1 MRKEMRGEVTNLLL
15 SKNDEESILQ
25 PFLGQC
31 KLQNLIH
38 VIELYSFIQ
47 VISTHIE

>member
-15 SKNDEESILQ
+15 SKNDEESIQ